1 MSNIPTKAPAEPQ
14 PSRRPVSQCKGKP
27 QESAAGRNHPPNAI
41 VSSDATACRR
51 RQSLLENSLRKT
63 NDGKDPPPT
72 PSLPGER
79 CFGGSQASLGQ
90 GDWIPPL
97 AEPTHSPSGIISTPY
112 EQAVPSKSSRA
123 LTMMS
128 SFIAQDGH
136 SSCTETLL
144 STPSVPG
151 PPCVLNAEAQ
161 PSETETLSRG
171 THDGVDRDNCNIVGP
186 QQRYFALCALVLSSV
201 KWAQS

>member
-1 MSNIPTKAPAEPQ
+1 MLPHPCLTSPLRPQQSPSQADALCLSARGNLRSLPQAEIRPQ
-14 PSRRPVSQCKGKP
+14 RYRIL
-27 QESAAGRNHPPNAI
+27 GRH
-41 VSSDATACRR
+41 CLLEE

-63 NDGKDPPPT
+63 NDGKNPPPT
-72 PSLPGER
+72 PSLP
-79 CFGGSQASLGQ
+79 GGSQASLGQ

-97 AEPTHSPSGIISTPY
+97 AEPTHSPSGIIRTPY
-112 EQAVPSKSSRA
+112 EQAVPSNSSRA

-151 PPCVLNAEAQ
+151 PV
-161 PSETETLSRG
+161 
-171 THDGVDRDNCNIVGP
+171 
-186 QQRYFALCALVLSSV
+186 
-201 KWAQS
+201 